1 MLSAI
6 WVSTLLGMDSFVVSL
21 GLGPLVRG
29 RNRYAI
35 ASAFGLCDG
44 AAILFAPLFST
55 SFAGAISSLEE
66 RALPVLVIAYA
77 IYVVALTRNARAL
90 AQGWAGWL
98 VLPVATSIDNLAAGP
113 LASSTVS
120 IGMVAFFCAFI
131 SAAMSLAALAIG
143 ETVQKRVP
151 MDPGHVAAAGFLLAA
166 GFLIA

>member
-29 RNRYAI
+29 RKRYAI

-44 AAILFAPLFST
+44 AAILLAPLFST

-66 RALPVLVIAYA
+66 RVLPVLVIAYA

-113 LASSTVS
+113 LAGGTVS
-120 IGMVAFFCAFI
+120 IGVVAFLCAFI

-143 ETVQKRVP
+143 ETVQKRIP
-151 MDPGHVAAAGFLLAA
+151 INPRNVAAAGFLLAA
-166 GFLIA
+166 GYLIA